1 MKFIEKLSNET
12 YPVES
17 ICDTQAGSCS
27 TFICDSRWDSNRETQ
42 AKILKLIIDSP
53 NLDENGEGGT
63 MTVDIEP
70 IRFGIH
76 DRCYGDYDFCV
87 SPYFTIRK
95 IESNK
100 VLVDVFNFERELID
114 EDTHQ
119 KYYKAN
125 KVLYKSFEYLFS
137 DEELREIKN
146 SSLYRLN
153 ISLEKKTNA
162 EIAQELAV
170 IMEEEGC
177 DKYEARNEMIS
188 TYDAEQQGLNRITW
202 VMYQL
207 PMEVLAKS
215 HIAVELSQN
224 DKLFRIENIH

>member
-1 MKFIEKLSNET
+1 MKFIEKLSSDT
-12 YPVES
+12 YLVEH
-17 ICDTQAGSCS
+17 IYDTKAGSCS
-27 TFICDSRWDSNRETQ
+27 TFICDSRWDSNSETK
-42 AKILKLIIDSP
+42 AEILKFIIDSP

-76 DRCYGDYDFCV
+76 DRSYDDYDFCV

-100 VLVDVFNFERELID
+100 VLVDVFYFERELID
-114 EDTHQ
+114 EDTNQ

-125 KVLYKSFEYLFS
+125 KVLYTSFEYVFS
-137 DEELREIKN
+137 YEELREIKN

-153 ISLEKKTNA
+153 IALEKKTNA
-162 EIAQELAV
+162 ELAQELAV
-170 IMEEEGC
+170 IMEEKGC

-202 VMYQL
+202 VMYH
-207 PMEVLAKS
+207 MTE
-215 HIAVELSQN
+215 E
-224 DKLFRIENIH
+224 